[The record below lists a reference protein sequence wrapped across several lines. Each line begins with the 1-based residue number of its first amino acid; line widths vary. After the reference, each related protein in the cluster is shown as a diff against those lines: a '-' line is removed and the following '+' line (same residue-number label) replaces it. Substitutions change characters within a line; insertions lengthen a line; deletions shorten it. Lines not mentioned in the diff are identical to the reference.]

1 MIKIK
6 KDGFTLS
13 EVLIALAVAGVLAM
27 LVLPGLIKDTNNRA
41 MMSAFQ
47 STLSN
52 VTSAIQNELV
62 KTAAKDLSDT
72 NIYKDPVEFLKSLDP
87 TRVEGKKDIIY
98 YPTGGY
104 KAINGSYQTGI
115 ATSAY
120 NASAILK
127 NGVGIAILTDGRT
140 AGGPKHAGEQV
151 ALISIDL
158 NGAKEPNIIGVDM
171 FEIEIAKVSDL
182 DNGVHIGD
190 PIEYSTDKQEVITKC
205 KEGTPLACTDLVI
218 LSGYNPNYLEEN

>member
-13 EVLIALAVAGVLAM
+13 EVLIALAIAGVLAM

-47 STLSN
+47 STLAN
-52 VTSAIQNELV
+52 ITSAIQTELV
-62 KTAAKDLSDT
+62 RTAAKDLSDT
-72 NIYKDPVEFLKSLDP
+72 NIYKDPVKFLESLDP
-87 TRVEGKKDIIY
+87 VKVEGKKDIIY
-98 YPTGGY
+98 FPTGGY
-104 KAINGSYQTGI
+104 KAINGTYQAGI
-115 ATSAY
+115 AGSAY

-127 NGVGIAILTDGRT
+127 NGVGIAILTEGRS
-140 AGGPKHAGEQV
+140 AGGPKHAGKAV

-182 DNGVHIGD
+182 NDGVHIGD
-190 PIEYSTDKQEVITKC
+190 PIEYSDDKQEVINKC

>member
-13 EVLIALAVAGVLAM
+13 EVLIALSIAGVLAM
-27 LVLPGLIKDTNNRA
+27 LVLPGLIKDTNNKA

-47 STLSN
+47 STLAN

-62 KTAAKDLSDT
+62 RTGAKDLADT
-72 NIYKDPVEFLKSLDP
+72 NIYQNPVEFLNSLDP
-87 TRVEGKKDIIY
+87 VKVEGKHEIIY
-98 YPTGGY
+98 FPTGGY
-104 KAINGSYQTGI
+104 KAISGAYQAGI
-115 ATSAY
+115 AGSAY

-127 NGVGIAILTDGRT
+127 NGVGLAILTDGRN
-140 AGGPKHAGEQV
+140 AGGPKHTGTPV

-182 DNGVHIGD
+182 NSGVHIGD
-190 PIEYSTDKQEVITKC
+190 LIDYSDDKQEVINKC
-205 KEGTPLACTDLVI
+205 KQGTPLACTDLVI